1 MGEALLIQMNES
13 DLQLESELRRF
24 LDPISAAPAPPRRG
38 KRAQDAPWVEL
49 RLLTPEKLVPI
60 PVEVL

>member
-1 MGEALLIQMNES
+1 MGEALLIQMNEF

-38 KRAQDAPWVEL
+38 KRDNEAPKLELWVAPPQQL
-49 RLLTPEKLVPI
+49 AAI
-60 PVEVL
+60 PVEVF

>member
-1 MGEALLIQMNES
+1 MNES

-38 KRAQDAPWVEL
+38 KRAEDAPTVEL
-49 RLLTPEKLVPI
+49 RLVTPERLVSI
-60 PVEVL
+60 PVEVF